1 MSKTRD
7 TGYLANVIQ
16 VHDTGV
22 RIMSGS
28 TMLMAVSSS
37 GAVTITGEISGS
49 DAANALLL
57 SGTGSVGFT
66 TTASFLAVS
75 SSQQQVSASYIALS
89 GSYTTFSGSAS
100 TRITENSSSIQQVSS
115 SQQQISASL
124 LQVSASYTALSGS
137 YNTYSSSVS
146 TRVSQIETVYATT
159 GSNSF
164 RANQSIT
171 GSLVVSST
179 ITAQTL
185 VVQTVTSSILYSSG
199 SNIFGNQLV
208 NTQTFTGSVNITGS
222 LALAGNITSN
232 GTAVVLGSGT
242 TNYLPKF
249 TGASTIGNSTIVN
262 DGTTTF
268 INTTS
273 GSVPPSLF
281 VLQNAG
287 ANPHI
292 RGISLYN
299 QSSVGDGTE
308 YISISHLE
316 ALKGQIQVG
325 NATVTGSL
333 LLNPLGG
340 NVGIGTTS
348 PCQLLDVNGSLNL
361 GPSGGIFFNTGLALF
376 PYGGHTY
383 IRPYSANGNI
393 NFQNQAGNLLFTMLD
408 GGNVGIGTAT
418 PAYTL
423 DVNGL
428 VNINAQ
434 ATGCQGTVQSLRI
447 SSNIADAAVTINA
460 CSLLNYTYLAFAQNC
475 VGKFEIGFSSCT
487 DTTSPSTF
495 YLNPNVQ
502 KGACGSAVFIKSNG
516 NVGIGNANT
525 DSYNNYI
532 VLQVSGST
540 GGIIQ
545 TSDGTVKTAIVSNSQ
560 GAGLMGTRTN
570 HDLRIVANDTER
582 IRIMST
588 GIACFACQ
596 VCVGGMLI
604 TNNSSFGTPLT
615 EAAFRIRMYDNG
627 GINND
632 PGIGLDGSGGGGE
645 KMWFNALGGFY
656 FNFGTNGNKININS
670 DGLACFVSQI
680 CATSG
685 VKFGNGATTL
695 NYYEEGTWTPRLISG
710 TWTSTATGG
719 NAGWYTRIGNLATV
733 GGTIQWTGG
742 SGTQGTLLI
751 TCLPFTSNSTGNSR
765 NVGQIGAPGGDS
777 IAYVCSTKGQF
788 VIVNDPNQAT
798 MYIIETFQS
807 GTWATYTHG
816 PTVNNSGV
824 IYGFQI
830 TYHI

>member
-1 MSKTRD
+1 
-7 TGYLANVIQ
+7 
-16 VHDTGV
+16 
-22 RIMSGS
+22 
-28 TMLMAVSSS
+28 MLMAVSSS

-66 TTASFLAVS
+66 TTSSFLAVS

-89 GSYTTFSGSAS
+89 ASYNTFSGSAS
-100 TRITENSSSIQQVSS
+100 TRITVDSASLLQVSS
-115 SQQQISASL
+115 SQQQISSSL

-137 YNTYSSSVS
+137 YNNFSGSASTRITVDSASLLQVSSSQQ
-146 TRVSQIETVYATT
+146 QISASLLNVISIFATT

-185 VVQTVTSSILYSSG
+185 VVQTVTSSIVYSSG
-199 SNIFGNQLV
+199 SNIFGSALGDR
-208 NTQTFTGSVNITGS
+208 QTFTGSVNITGS

-232 GTAVVLGSGT
+232 GTAVMLGTGT

-249 TGASTIGNSTIVN
+249 TGTSTIGNSSIFN

-325 NATVTGSL
+325 NATVAGSL

-340 NVGIGTTS
+340 FVGINCTD
-348 PCQLLDVNGSLNL
+348 PK
-361 GPSGGIFFNTGLALF
+361 
-376 PYGGHTY
+376 
-383 IRPYSANGNI
+383 
-393 NFQNQAGNLLFTMLD
+393 
-408 GGNVGIGTAT
+408 
-418 PAYTL
+418 YTL

-434 ATGCQGTVQSLRI
+434 ATNCQGTVQSLRI
-447 SSNIADAAVTINA
+447 SSNIGDAAVTINA
-460 CSLLNYTYLAFAQNC
+460 CSLLNYAYLAFAQNC

-545 TSDGTVKTAIVSNSQ
+545 TSDGIVKTAMVSNSQ
-560 GAGLMGTRTN
+560 SAGLMGTRTN
-570 HDLRIVANDTER
+570 HDLRIVSNDTER
-582 IRIMST
+582 IRVTCGGNTCIYCQLSVGPVVVIGNQGGSDTTVLT
-588 GIACFACQ
+588 G
-596 VCVGGMLI
+596 
-604 TNNSSFGTPLT
+604 
-615 EAAFRIRMYDNG
+615 
-627 GINND
+627 
-632 PGIGLDGSGGGGE
+632 GSGQGSALRMNYAGGCYNNFLAG
-645 KMWFNALGGFY
+645 NGDNY
-656 FNFGTNGNKININS
+656 FNCLLGKLNAAG
-670 DGLACFVSQI
+670 
-680 CATSG
+680 G
-685 VKFGNGATTL
+685 VKFGNGSSTL
-695 NYYEEGTWTPRLISG
+695 NYYEEGSWTPQLCAG
-710 TWTSTATGG
+710 ATAFTMGG
-719 NAGWYTRIGNLATV
+719 INGGKYVRIGNQVNVSGQLNWSA
-733 GGTIQWTGG
+733 G
-742 SGTQGTLLI
+742 SGSGQVRISG
-751 TCLPFTSNSTGNSR
+751 LPFTSSGTRSAGS
-765 NVGQIGAPGGDS
+765 IGAVSSGICFSSG
-777 IAYVCSTKGQF
+777 YGTWLL
-788 VIVNDPNQAT
+788 VNDPGYSFI
-798 MYIIETFQS
+798 YIIQLSTTGQGYSHEPPVAS
-807 GTWATYTHG
+807 
-816 PTVNNSGV
+816 SGV
-824 IYGFQI
+824 VYGFSLSYPI
-830 TYHI
+830 L